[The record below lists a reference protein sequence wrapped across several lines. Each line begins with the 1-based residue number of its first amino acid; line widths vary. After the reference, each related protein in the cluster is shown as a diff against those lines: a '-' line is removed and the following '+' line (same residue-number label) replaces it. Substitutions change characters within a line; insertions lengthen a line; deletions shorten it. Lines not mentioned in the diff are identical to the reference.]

1 VLLFD
6 FDRPMRPLGRMVHRL
21 LVWGVKRSAYY
32 KDAKRNMEA
41 WEKSVQ
47 RADTM
52 FDEPTDDRRD
62 AA

>member
-1 VLLFD
+1 MD
-6 FDRPMRPLGRMVHRL
+6 
-21 LVWGVKRSAYY
+21 
-32 KDAKRNMEA
+32 A
-41 WEKSVQ
+41 WEKSIQ

>member
-1 VLLFD
+1 
-6 FDRPMRPLGRMVHRL
+6 MRPLGRMVHRL